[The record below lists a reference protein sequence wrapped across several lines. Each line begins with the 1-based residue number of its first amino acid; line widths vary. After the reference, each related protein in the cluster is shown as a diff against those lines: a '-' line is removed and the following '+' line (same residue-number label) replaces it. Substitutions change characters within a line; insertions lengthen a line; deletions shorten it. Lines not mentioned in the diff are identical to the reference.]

1 MSSSERAYDS
11 LHTDKTHTNT
21 KAVMPIVI
29 RISFP
34 PSVVGFHFNQ
44 AFRCGILVGS
54 ILYQSVA
61 FWYMPVRC
69 PARLA
74 RRGVRN
80 GPYWTPR

>member
-1 MSSSERAYDS
+1 VYLLRNIEIFLIY
-11 LHTDKTHTNT
+11 L
-21 KAVMPIVI
+21 
-29 RISFP
+29 
-34 PSVVGFHFNQ
+34 Q
-44 AFRCGILVGS
+44 AFGCGILVGS